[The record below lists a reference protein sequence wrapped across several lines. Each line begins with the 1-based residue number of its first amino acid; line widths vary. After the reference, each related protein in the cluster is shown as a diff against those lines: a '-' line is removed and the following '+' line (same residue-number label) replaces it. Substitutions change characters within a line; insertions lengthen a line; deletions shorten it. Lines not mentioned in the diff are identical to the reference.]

1 MKTMRSVIA
10 ICFLTFYSLISAK
23 NEAYAGSNSIRFSFL
38 GKEYSI
44 KTREIP
50 EEFIK
55 NENNANKFSSTIQFL
70 DTYWSEIIP
79 ELSIIRNKL
88 NLSDWHYYQ
97 LIRKVSQQ
105 ILPKERDYWGY
116 TYCKW
121 FFLAR
126 SGYRPMLC
134 TIDNK
139 LLLYIQSNSTIYNI
153 PIKIIN
159 EKQYVC
165 MNYHDYNHDIPI
177 EKNTPQPIRSS
188 LLEYGDEFNYM
199 ISSMPDLP
207 EESYVNKT
215 IEFIYKGET
224 AKHDIK
230 VFPEIKDYFI
240 NYPVTDY
247 RFQFNIPFSKLT
259 YSSLIPSLQLK
270 LRDKTKEEGVEYIMF
285 LVRNALGYEAD
296 SLMYGREKRFSP
308 EETLASDW
316 SDCED
321 HAGLFF
327 SLVREVYNLPMIVL
341 SYPDHINVAV
351 NLEKSKGKN
360 IMHNGKNYTV
370 CEPTPQK
377 KVLYLGQI
385 EKKLSKQ
392 PYEVVYEYTPGRS

>member
-1 MKTMRSVIA
+1 MKTMKSVIA
-10 ICFLTFYSLISAK
+10 ICFLTFYSIISAK
-23 NEAYAGSNSIRFSFL
+23 AEAYAESLGIRFSFL

-50 EEFIK
+50 EGFP
-55 NENNANKFSSTIQFL
+55 NYQNNANKFSTTIQLL
-70 DTYWSEIIP
+70 DTYCSEIIP

-105 ILPKERDYWGY
+105 ILSKERDYWGY

-126 SGYRPMLC
+126 SGFMPLLC

-139 LLLYIQSNSTIYNI
+139 LLLYIQSNSSIYNI
-153 PIKIIN
+153 PIKIID

-177 EKNTPQPIRSS
+177 EKITPQPIRSS
-188 LLEYGDEFNYM
+188 LVENGDEFNYM
-199 ISSMPDLP
+199 ISTMPELP
-207 EESYVNKT
+207 EEKYVNKT
-215 IEFIYKGET
+215 IEFTYKGET

-259 YSSLIPSLQLK
+259 YTSLIPSLQLK
-270 LRDKTKEEGVEYIMF
+270 LKDKTKEEGVEYIMF

-351 NLEKSKGKN
+351 NLEKSKGKT
-360 IMHNGKNYTV
+360 IMHNGKIYTV

-377 KVLYLGQI
+377 KVLYLGQM

-392 PYEVVYEYTPGRS
+392 PYEVVYEYAPTRS

>member
-1 MKTMRSVIA
+1 MKTLEKCITIFFAVI
-10 ICFLTFYSLISAK
+10 LWTISAK
-23 NEAYAGSNSIRFSFL
+23 ADGCVGTNGIRFSFL

-44 KTREIP
+44 KTRELP
-50 EEFIK
+50 GEFP
-55 NENNANKFSSTIQFL
+55 NNQNNANNFSTTIQLL
-70 DTYWSEIIP
+70 DTYCSEIIP

-105 ILPKERDYWGY
+105 ILPKESDYWGY

-121 FFLAR
+121 FFLAK
-126 SGYRPMLC
+126 SGFKPLLC

-139 LLLYIQSNSTIYNI
+139 LLLYIQSNSSIYNI
-153 PIKIIN
+153 PIKIID
-159 EKQYVC
+159 EKQFVC
-165 MNYHDYNHDIPI
+165 MNYHDYNHDLPI
-177 EKNTPQPIRSS
+177 EKITPQPIQSS
-188 LLEYGDEFNYM
+188 LIENGVEFNYM
-199 ISSMPDLP
+199 IATMPDLP
-207 EESYVNKT
+207 EERYVNKT
-215 IEFIYKGET
+215 IEFTYKGERE
-224 AKHDIK
+224 KHEIK

-259 YSSLIPSLQLK
+259 YSSLIPSLALK
-270 LRDKTKEEGVEYIMF
+270 LKDKTKEEGVEYIMF
-285 LVRNALGYEAD
+285 FVRNAFGYEAD

-351 NLEKSKGKN
+351 NLEKSKGKT
-360 IMHNGKNYTV
+360 ILHNGRIYTV

-377 KVLYLGQI
+377 KVLFLGQM

-392 PYEVVYEYTPGRS
+392 PYEVVYEYAPRKS